1 MIFQHLI
8 NRLNNGEKTGITSVC
23 SANNYVIEAAMLHAK
38 ENNYKLLIESTSN
51 QVDQFGGYT
60 GMTPEMFFNYVT
72 SVAKKVNF
80 PMENLVLGGD
90 HLGPNVW
97 KEQSVNIAMKNTGE
111 QVAAYVAAGYTKI
124 HLDSSFALT
133 GDETVNG
140 VLPVEIITERAAQ
153 MCEVAERT
161 SEEIKSA
168 SKPVYVIGTDVPI
181 PGGATVTE
189 ESIKLTSAEELEE
202 TIELTKKAFYKR
214 GLHKAWERVIAVV
227 VQPGVEFSDSKVFPY
242 VSENN
247 RELIN
252 KIENYNGLYFEA
264 HSTDYQKLSDLK
276 QMVNDHFA
284 ILKVGPWLTFALR
297 EALFSL
303 SYIESEMLKFQ
314 KGMQSSELIDVINKE
329 MKANP
334 QYWLKHYSGN
344 ENEIHLALNFS
355 YSDRIR
361 YYWTNSTINKTVEQL
376 LGNLEQ
382 LKIPESLLSQFFPSQ
397 YWQVREGKIENNP
410 KSLILN
416 KISEVLNIYHSA
428 TGGVSEK

>member
-247 RELIN
+247 LELIN